1 MAAFRTIL
9 LFPGRCLRN
18 TGGLVVVGIPVA
30 CKVPRGWSELVLSGL
45 EEGSEGAEGLR
56 GMFTWLGFVSE
67 AEEEGSE
74 MSVMVCLWDRGR

>member
-1 MAAFRTIL
+1 M
-9 LFPGRCLRN
+9 
-18 TGGLVVVGIPVA
+18 VGIPVA

-56 GMFTWLGFVSE
+56 GMFTWLRFVSE

-74 MSVMVCLWDRGR
+74 MSVMVCLWDRGADVFFNLGLCYGMERG